1 MSPAVENIPP
11 LRALTFCHIVQLNA
25 FISTPRMEKRFHLLS
40 KWVNA
45 NDDSEIRKLLRN
57 P

>member
-25 FISTPRMEKRFHLLS
+25 FISTPRMEERFHLLS

-45 NDDSEIRKLLRN
+45 NDDFEIRKLLRN